1 MRRGDLLAAFIG
13 VVAAAILGELLLALF
28 WPQRSA
34 ETVGMFEADSDAGY
48 RLRAR
53 YKNEIRVPEY
63 RTSIRTDAEGNRV
76 PVDAFVDPERASTV
90 PVAGCRRLLAI
101 GDSFTFG
108 VGVQAEEAFPLR
120 LEALLEARTSDAWCS
135 KNGGVGGYGVLRS
148 ARRLIAS
155 QGSFRPEI
163 LVHAVYVGNDLEDS
177 NPETILTE
185 PVIEGGRMGTNGL
198 RTLGRIRRDLR
209 IHSHL
214 YSFLRARLYGL
225 YLRTPLAA
233 RSQYLDPMG
242 LAAWP
247 ETIEKVTWPACRDAI
262 RAIDTW
268 SKSNGCRYL
277 VVLVPAKHQVD
288 DDAWATYRRRWKLPD
303 DAFDRD
309 HAQRELKA
317 FLDAEGVACCDL
329 LPAFRATSARG
340 EALYYRVD
348 NHWTKRGQALA
359 AERIADELDARGWSR
374 DRLAGALAA
383 GDDTPSGSRAAAMA
397 R

>member
-13 VVAAAILGELLLALF
+13 IVAAAILGELLLAWF

-34 ETVGMFEADSDAGY
+34 ETVGMFEVDSAAGY

-53 YKNEIRVPEY
+53 YENEIRVPEY
-63 RTSIRTDAEGNRV
+63 RTSIRTDTEGNRV
-76 PVDAFVDPERASTV
+76 PVDAFVDPERASSV

-120 LEALLEARTSDAWCS
+120 LEALLEARTNDAWCS
-135 KNGGVGGYGVLRS
+135 MNGGVGGYGALRS

-185 PVIEGGRMGTNGL
+185 PVIQGGRMGSEQFGTF
-198 RTLGRIRRDLR
+198 GRIRRSLR

-225 YLRTPLAA
+225 YLQTPLAA
-233 RSQYLDPMG
+233 RSQYLDPIG
-242 LAAWP
+242 LAVWP
-247 ETIEKVTWPACRDAI
+247 ESIESVTWPACQDAI
-262 RAIDTW
+262 RAIDGW
-268 SKSNGCRYL
+268 SKSNACRYL

-288 DDAWATYRRRWKLPD
+288 DAAWATYRRRWKLPE

-309 HAQRELKA
+309 HAQRELRA
-317 FLDAEGVACCDL
+317 FLDAEGIACCDL
-329 LPAFRATSARG
+329 LPTFRASTARG

-359 AERIADELDARGWSR
+359 AERIAEELDARGWSR

-383 GDDTPSGSRAAAMA
+383 RDDVPAGSRVSA
-397 R
+397 RAR